1 MFVCFVFC
9 LFVCL
14 FVFFWFLFCS
24 FGVCLFV
31 CLVFLLCFL
40 FFVFVFE
47 MLIEFIMVIGIFK
60 NNQRAGNRNVTCHIP
75 NPVANLGLYIPFR
88 LLLW

>member
-1 MFVCFVFC
+1 MLRSGVCLFC
-9 LFVCL
+9 FLFVCL
-14 FVFFWFLFCS
+14 FVFCLFCS

-31 CLVFLLCFL
+31 CVFCFVL
-40 FFVFVFE
+40 FCFFFFE

-75 NPVANLGLYIPFR
+75 NPAANLGLYIPFR